1 MSEAPKSMLPNS
13 SSDLLKAL
21 DLLEERLFG
30 LPVDLISKD
39 PGVVPEDMLDLLAWE
54 YSVDVWD
61 RSLPLDIR
69 RLLVERS
76 SEVHRYKGTV
86 HGLRQALSLFDFQAD
101 IVEWWQMEE
110 PGVPGTFRVT
120 VRLDGDGT
128 IGAADINTQLQMAR
142 RVIERNAPVSRG
154 FDLNIGQDLG
164 VRVGSG
170 VAFSGR
176 MSDLRRLSLS
186 AEFAASARAAV
197 ALLGR
202 VEQER
207 TLAREMKAIAR
218 PTAAAHFVIRM
229 EE

>member
-1 MSEAPKSMLPNS
+1 
-13 SSDLLKAL
+13 
-21 DLLEERLFG
+21 
-30 LPVDLISKD
+30 
-39 PGVVPEDMLDLLAWE
+39 
-54 YSVDVWD
+54 
-61 RSLPLDIR
+61 
-69 RLLVERS
+69 
-76 SEVHRYKGTV
+76 
-86 HGLRQALSLFDFQAD
+86 
-101 IVEWWQMEE
+101 
-110 PGVPGTFRVT
+110 
-120 VRLDGDGT
+120 
-128 IGAADINTQLQMAR
+128 
-142 RVIERNAPVSRG
+142 
-154 FDLNIGQDLG
+154 
-164 VRVGSG
+164 